1 MKEKRFTRI
10 QRKPAAWSTVRYSK
24 VLYGIVKRVYRR
36 KSSALMCYFG
46 VDQINGISWLALSDA
61 RRRVL
66 RLLQESLVAAGE
78 CFAR

>member
-1 MKEKRFTRI
+1 
-10 QRKPAAWSTVRYSK
+10 
-24 VLYGIVKRVYRR
+24 
-36 KSSALMCYFG
+36 MCYFG
-46 VDQINGISWLALSDA
+46 VDQINGISWLALSDE